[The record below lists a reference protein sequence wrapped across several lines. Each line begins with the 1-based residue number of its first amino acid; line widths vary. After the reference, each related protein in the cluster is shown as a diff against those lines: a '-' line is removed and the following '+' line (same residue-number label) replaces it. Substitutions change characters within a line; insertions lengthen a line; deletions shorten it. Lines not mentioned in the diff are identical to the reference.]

1 MTTRSKDASA
11 EIELLPDGVGVPQT
25 STTLQ
30 KGLRRNAPLHLTL
43 NAGASP
49 MSHQEQITAITDEL
63 TNAIQAV
70 VETFEPYR
78 ADHRPDCTDTARWLI
93 WNNKTSERLGVIAL
107 AGEQEHALTLIQQ
120 KVLLRTR
127 AMDLLR
133 NVA

>member
-1 MTTRSKDASA
+1 
-11 EIELLPDGVGVPQT
+11 
-25 STTLQ
+25 
-30 KGLRRNAPLHLTL
+30 
-43 NAGASP
+43 
-49 MSHQEQITAITDEL
+49 MSHHEQITAITDEL

-78 ADHRPDCTDTARWLI
+78 ADHRPDCADFARWLI

-107 AGEQEHALTLIQQ
+107 AGPQEHALSLFQQ

>member
-1 MTTRSKDASA
+1 
-11 EIELLPDGVGVPQT
+11 
-25 STTLQ
+25 
-30 KGLRRNAPLHLTL
+30 
-43 NAGASP
+43 
-49 MSHQEQITAITDEL
+49 MSHQEQIAAITDEL

-70 VETFEPYR
+70 VESFEPYR
-78 ADHRPDCTDTARWLI
+78 ADHRPDLADVDRWLI

-107 AGEQEHALTLIQQ
+107 AGPQEHALSLVEK

>member
-1 MTTRSKDASA
+1 
-11 EIELLPDGVGVPQT
+11 
-25 STTLQ
+25 
-30 KGLRRNAPLHLTL
+30 
-43 NAGASP
+43 
-49 MSHQEQITAITDEL
+49 MSHQEPIAAVTDEL
-63 TNAIQAV
+63 TTAIQSV

-78 ADHRPDCTDTARWLI
+78 ADHRPDLADVDRWLI

-107 AGEQEHALTLIQQ
+107 AGPEHGLSLVEK

>member
-1 MTTRSKDASA
+1 
-11 EIELLPDGVGVPQT
+11 
-25 STTLQ
+25 
-30 KGLRRNAPLHLTL
+30 
-43 NAGASP
+43 
-49 MSHQEQITAITDEL
+49 MSHQQQIAAITDEL
-63 TNAIQAV
+63 TNAIQSV

-78 ADHRPDCTDTARWLI
+78 ADHRPDLADVDRWLI

-107 AGEQEHALTLIQQ
+107 AGQEHALSLVEK